1 MNKPIDWKIFRNNL
15 FWSNVLCRALVVSNS
30 GASPSW
36 GWRHDDSG
44 KLEGGRPSTVGG
56 GGHLSTGKQTGAA
69 RPRLEVFED
78 GRWTLLPG
86 LQSTIRALR
95 TPSPM
100 PPGLPSPK
108 IIYWSTTWKAEHF
121 KKSKTKTVNIKQIF
135 LIGSSFGTLLYLY
148 ILTIHSF
155 FHPCI
160 YVIQMIN
167 LSNVPSSRLWKPP
180 WNSSLRHILWN
191 QSALILQKATVVV

>member
-1 MNKPIDWKIFRNNL
+1 MIESYFAIIFFGRMYFVEHWL
-15 FWSNVLCRALVVSNS
+15 LATAVPAPAGVGGMTTVVS
-30 GASPSW
+30 W
-36 GWRHDDSG
+36 
-44 KLEGGRPSTVGG
+44 KGGGHPLWEG

-180 WNSSLRHILWN
+180 WNSRLRHIPWN
-191 QSALILQKATVVV
+191 QCALILQKATIVV